1 MKVNIDPKRIVE
13 FNTPR
18 SENEIDLSDIVYK
31 FIVSEIGQTAGDIFR
46 SDPSIVDII
55 PRKPS
60 VQKVVINNYLV
71 NLLFK
76 YRACGGEDITAC
88 LSLLSANT
96 NIDGFVTLLT
106 TYILPFIKANNV
118 YGIYKKES

>member
-60 VQKVVINNYLV
+60 AQKVVINNYLV